1 MEKEEEQIFKNTE
14 KIVDQVTQKVL
25 AAIGRTYPGRKIR
38 NSQVLSILAG
48 FVGFAMFLDGM
59 QKFFSEF
66 PRLYLVIGGFLLMA
80 LAGVLLQKLS
90 D

>member
-1 MEKEEEQIFKNTE
+1 MEKEEEQATKNTE
-14 KIVDQVTQKVL
+14 KIIDQVTQKVL
-25 AAIGRTYPGRKIR
+25 DVVGKTYPGRKIR
-38 NSQVLSILAG
+38 NSQVLSILVG

-59 QKFFSEF
+59 QKFFSDF
-66 PRLYLVIGGFLLMA
+66 PKLYLVIVGFLLMA